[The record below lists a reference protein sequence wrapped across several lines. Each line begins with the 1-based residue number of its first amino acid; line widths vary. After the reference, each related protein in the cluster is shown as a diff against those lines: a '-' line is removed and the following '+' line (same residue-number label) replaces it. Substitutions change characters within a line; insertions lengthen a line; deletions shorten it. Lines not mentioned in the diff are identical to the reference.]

1 MSRRLGITSDRT
13 VEMQGSS
20 YKHVLQLWQKRL
32 LHTPENTS
40 TEGSQTLA
48 PDKTFRYLMPLILA
62 LNRRGRIMHISILAL
77 VTGFGFFAYV
87 SLFFGQTSV
96 LLAPRKAPDLASC
109 GDRACFRGLI
119 PYETPWSEAIEQFNG
134 HNQILDDAEYAQIVL
149 LPTSDS
155 TTLASI
161 LLDISFDQNLP
172 LAAVLSL
179 YGPPTCI
186 EIYRLH
192 GVVMLHYPSLH
203 LMSQVGRTGV
213 LGPDTLVLK
222 VVLGGEPV
230 NEGQV
235 EICDGPLPQII
246 NHQLSRHTWQGF
258 KSISHYF
265 LETA

>member
-32 LHTPENTS
+32 LHTPANTS

-96 LLAPRKAPDLASC
+96 LLAPRKAPDLARC

-134 HNQILDDAEYAQIVL
+134 HNQILDDTEYAQIVL

-203 LMSQVGRTGV
+203 LMSQSEMQPVPRELCISGHQSRTLERV
-213 LGPDTLVLK
+213 RRQLPAILRENHSPSVESNDRLVVARDPAFLPTLAK
-222 VVLGGEPV
+222 
-230 NEGQV
+230 
-235 EICDGPLPQII
+235 D
-246 NHQLSRHTWQGF
+246 SD
-258 KSISHYF
+258 
-265 LETA
+265 